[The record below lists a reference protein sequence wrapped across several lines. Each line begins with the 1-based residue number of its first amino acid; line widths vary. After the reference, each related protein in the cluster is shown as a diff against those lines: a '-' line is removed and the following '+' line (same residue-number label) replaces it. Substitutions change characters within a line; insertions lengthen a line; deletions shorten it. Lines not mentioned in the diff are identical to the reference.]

1 MLRKLKIAH
10 RLIALISMLILFS
23 FVLVLIFVNE
33 SNKIKEFSV
42 SNTQSTMMELEKNK
56 IKVATHSMAL
66 SIAEQIEM
74 SPELD
79 PKEVIRRAV
88 DKIRFEDDNSGY
100 FFVYENTTNVAL
112 PTKKEIVGKDLG
124 DASDSN
130 GVKYVQELKTNAH
143 NGGDFVEYIFPK
155 PEKGLVKKVAY
166 SEMIPGTSMWIGTGV
181 YLDNIDDAK
190 ASIDENISSMVTKSF
205 FKVMII
211 FISILLFII
220 LPLSLIIRSTIVN
233 PLKEAVDIANNV
245 SEGNLEVKIDTRY
258 NDEVGV
264 LAKAM
269 NNMVVNLKKI
279 VGEIVYSADDLASA
293 GSQISATSDQLSQGS
308 SEQASATEQVSSSI
322 EEMTANIQQNSENS
336 QETEKIALQA
346 TIGIKKGSESTEIS
360 AKSMKEIAQKITIIN
375 DIAFQ
380 TNILALNAA
389 VEAARAGEHGKGFA
403 VVAAEVRKLA
413 ERSKVAADEID
424 DLSKDGVAISEKAG
438 QQLKDIVPEIE
449 KTSKLLQEIT
459 AASLEQDSGANQI
472 NSATMQLNQ
481 ITQQNASAAEQLA
494 ASSKELSDQ
503 ADRLN
508 EIVSFFKINKQQK
521 IQKQKLKKAA
531 EPVKKPI
538 ENKIKEK
545 GINIELV
552 NDNKDK
558 DYENF

>member
-1 MLRKLKIAH
+1 MLRNFKIAH

-33 SNKIKEFSV
+33 SNKIKKFSV

-66 SIAEQIEM
+66 SIAEQIKM
-74 SPELD
+74 SPEID
-79 PKEVIRRAV
+79 PKEVIRQAV
-88 DKIRFEDDNSGY
+88 DKIRFEQDHSGY
-100 FFVYENTTNVAL
+100 FFVYENTTNIAL
-112 PTKKEIVGKDLG
+112 PAKKELMGKDLG
-124 DASDSN
+124 DATDSN
-130 GVKYVQELKTNAH
+130 GVKYVQALKANAH
-143 NGGDFVEYIFPK
+143 KGGDFVEYIFPK

-166 SEMIPGTSMWIGTGV
+166 SEMIPGTNMWIGTGV

-190 ASIDENISSMVTKSF
+190 ASIDENISSMVKKSF
-205 FKVMII
+205 FKVMLI

-220 LPLSLIIRSTIVN
+220 LLLSLIIRRSIVN

-245 SEGNLEVKIDTRY
+245 SEGNLEIKIETRY

-264 LAKAM
+264 LAKAL

-424 DLSKDGVAISEKAG
+424 DLSKNGVAISEKAG

-508 EIVSFFKINKQQK
+508 EIVSFFKIKRQEKIRKQK
-521 IQKQKLKKAA
+521 IKKA
-531 EPVKKPI
+531 ELHKKQTVNKVKD
-538 ENKIKEK
+538 K